1 MGLPSKDEAI
11 LSNKMSSLQ
20 KQIYKDVILR
30 SKDEYKKSKNDTKK
44 SSKIIRNTLMEMRKV
59 TMVIHP

>member
-11 LSNKMSSLQ
+11 LSDKMSSLQ
-20 KQIYKDVILR
+20 KKIYKDVILR
-30 SKDEYKKSKNDTKK
+30 SKDEFKKSKNDTKK

-59 TMVIHP
+59 TMVIHL